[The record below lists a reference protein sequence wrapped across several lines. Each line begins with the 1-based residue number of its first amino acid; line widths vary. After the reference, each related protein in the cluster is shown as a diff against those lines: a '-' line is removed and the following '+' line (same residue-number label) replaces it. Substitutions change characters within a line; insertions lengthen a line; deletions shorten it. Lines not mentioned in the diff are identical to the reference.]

1 MAQPLAHCWVGR
13 RATVI
18 PASSAGV
25 LRGRSPAINWAFQNF
40 RRFPLDTTHIPVARL
55 ISPTH
60 PEQIESV
67 RALIEEYAR
76 SLGVDLCFQRL
87 DEELAALPGEYA
99 APRGALFMAEIE
111 GRPAG
116 CVALRPLD
124 TADYPNAAEMKRLY
138 VRDRYRGSGLGR
150 ELAEAALDAAREA
163 GYSTVL
169 LDTLDDMEAARGLYE
184 ELGFHEVPPY
194 YHNPIAGAHYLK
206 CDLDAPRFARRAG
219 RISGFTPL
227 AGTASLLR
235 R

>member
-1 MAQPLAHCWVGR
+1 MHGPCAE
-13 RATVI
+13 
-18 PASSAGV
+18 
-25 LRGRSPAINWAFQNF
+25 INCRFQSF
-40 RRFPLDTTHIPVARL
+40 RRLPLDTTQIPVARL
-55 ISPTH
+55 VSPTH
-60 PEQIESV
+60 PQHIESV
-67 RALIEEYAR
+67 RALIQEYAQ
-76 SLGVDLCFQRL
+76 SLGVDLCFQNL
-87 DEELAALPGEYA
+87 AAELAGLPGEYA
-99 APRGALFMAEIE
+99 PPRGALFMAEID

-124 TADYPNAAEMKRLY
+124 AADYPTAAEMKRLY

-150 ELAEAALDAAREA
+150 ELADAALNAAREA

-184 ELGFHEVPPY
+184 ELGFHEIPPY

-206 CDLDAPRFARRAG
+206 CELDAPRVARRAG